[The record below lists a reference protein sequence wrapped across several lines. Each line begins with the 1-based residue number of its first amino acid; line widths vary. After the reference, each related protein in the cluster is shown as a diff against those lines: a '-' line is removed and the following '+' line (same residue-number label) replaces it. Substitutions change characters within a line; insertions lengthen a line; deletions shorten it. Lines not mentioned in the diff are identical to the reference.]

1 MISKRRTL
9 EIIVTLLADY
19 IALICSWFI
28 FYSSYSVESEI
39 FTLVWGIAPFTSG
52 FILGGYWLFILA
64 VFGMYKRV
72 YLISR
77 LDEFIRVVK
86 VTGLGTLILFFIITT
101 SQRSVLVDATRST
114 FYYWLVVTGAIALS
128 RFIIRSGQRKLAE
141 LGKGLH
147 KAVIVGV
154 GESALDAYKD
164 LLRNKTLGME
174 VYGYIQPENQQEN
187 EEVAVPEDMI
197 VGHINNLEQF
207 VKQNNIEDVI
217 VCLKPE
223 NRHDLM
229 KVLSE
234 VNMPN
239 VTVKI
244 LPDFYHLVNGLN
256 KTNQIFGLPLIEIS
270 PDAMPIWEKI
280 TKRSMDIVI
289 SVLCLA
295 VTIPLNIII
304 ATWIKLDSEGPVI
317 YKQTRVGLY
326 GKNFTMYKFR
336 TMQKNAEKIS
346 GPVWADED
354 DPRITRSGYWLR
366 KLRLDEIPQCINVLK
381 GEMSLVGPRPERP
394 HFVKKFK
401 DHIPLYTRRLR
412 VQPGITGWAQVKWKY
427 DSSVEDVKEK
437 TKYDLFYVENMS
449 LRMDLK
455 ILINTVMTV
464 IRAKGQ

>member
-1 MISKRRTL
+1 LISKRRTF
-9 EIIVTLLADY
+9 EIIITLLADY
-19 IALICSWFI
+19 IALIVSWYV

-39 FTLVWGIAPFTSG
+39 FTLVWGISPFASG
-52 FILGGYWLFILA
+52 FILGAYWLAILA
-64 VFGMYKRV
+64 VFGMYKKV

-77 LDEFIRVVK
+77 LDEFVRVVK
-86 VTGLGTLILFFIITT
+86 VTGLGTLILFFVITT
-101 SQRSVLVDATRST
+101 TQRSVLVDATRST
-114 FYYWLVVTGAIALS
+114 FYYWLIITGAIALS

-154 GESALDAYKD
+154 GESALDAYKN

-174 VYGYIQPENQQEN
+174 VFGYIKPGSQQDS

-197 VGHINNLEQF
+197 VGHIDEIENFIQ
-207 VKQNNIEDVI
+207 KNNIEDVI
-217 VCLKPE
+217 VCLEPE

-229 KVLSE
+229 TVLSE

-270 PDAMPIWEKI
+270 PDTMPIWEKI
-280 TKRSMDIVI
+280 TKRGMDIVI
-289 SVLCLA
+289 SSICLLA
-295 VTIPLNIII
+295 TLPINIILAI
-304 ATWIKLDSEGPVI
+304 WIKLDSEGPVI

-326 GKNFTMYKFR
+326 GKEFTMYKFR
-336 TMQKNAEKIS
+336 TMYNNAEKMT
-346 GPVWADED
+346 GPVWADEN

-366 KLRLDEIPQCINVLK
+366 KLRLDEIPQCVNVLK

-401 DHIPLYTRRLR
+401 EKIPLYTRRQR

-455 ILINTVMTV
+455 ILINTIMTV